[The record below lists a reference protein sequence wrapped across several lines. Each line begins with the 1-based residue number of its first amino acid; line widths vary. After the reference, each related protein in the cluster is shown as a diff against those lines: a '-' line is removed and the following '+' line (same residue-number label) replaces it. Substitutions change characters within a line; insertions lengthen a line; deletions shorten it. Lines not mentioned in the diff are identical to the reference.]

1 MTSAANLHRTLQRLT
16 KSLLVI
22 CVLMLAIAPVA
33 DSVMCGLE
41 YGGNSSAELVADL
54 DGGDDR
60 DPPRPDHAICAH
72 GHCHH
77 AVPLVEWPE
86 DDTADMRYARAEN
99 PLLLAVDLPS
109 TNPPS
114 LKRPPRV

>member
-1 MTSAANLHRTLQRLT
+1 MLQRLT
-16 KSLLVI
+16 KALLVI
-22 CVLMLAIAPVA
+22 CVLMLAVGPVA

-41 YGGNSSAELVADL
+41 YGDNSSAELVADM
-54 DGGDDR
+54 DGGDDP
-60 DPPRPDHAICAH
+60 DPLKTEHAICAH

-77 AVPLVEWPE
+77 AMPLVEGPQ
-86 DDTADMRYARAEN
+86 DDAAATRYAQAET
-99 PLLLAVDLPS
+99 PLLLSANPPS

>member
-1 MTSAANLHRTLQRLT
+1 MLQRLT
-16 KSLLVI
+16 KALLVI
-22 CVLMLAIAPVA
+22 CVLMLAVGPVA
-33 DSVMCGLE
+33 DSVMCGFE
-41 YGGNSSAELVADL
+41 YGGNSSAELVADM

-60 DPPRPDHAICAH
+60 DPPKIDHAICAH

-77 AVPLVEWPE
+77 AVPLVDGPQ
-86 DDTADMRYARAEN
+86 DGAGATRYAQAET
-99 PLLLAVDLPS
+99 PPLLAVDLPS